1 MAARIT
7 VKELETNQ
15 ESLWNYYRTRR
26 CSRTSASLLVK
37 QETRCKAS
45 KTRAAL
51 TVARSL
57 NRRVWLIQPLQP
69 VESTLALEVKTL
81 TDSGTIKRGSSAS
94 LMTHIQKDKV
104 LQLHKHMFQ
113 ANPAS
118 LKHLLKRKKRARKKL
133 KQNQIQT
140 QNLTIQTLKT
150 QMKKRR
156 RREEQRRKRNLPRKL
171 YPSQLQHQR

>member
-1 MAARIT
+1 M
-7 VKELETNQ
+7 
-15 ESLWNYYRTRR
+15 NYYRTRR
-26 CSRTSASLLVK
+26 CSRTNASLLVK

-57 NRRVWLIQPLQP
+57 NRRVWPIQPLQP

-81 TDSGTIKRGSSAS
+81 IDSGTIKKVSSAS

-104 LQLHKHMFQ
+104 PQLHKHMFQ
-113 ANPAS
+113 VNPAY
-118 LKHLLKRKKRARKKL
+118 LKHPLKRKKRARKRL
-133 KQNQIQT
+133 KQNQTQT
-140 QNLTIQTLKT
+140 QILMIQTLKT

-171 YPSQLQHQR
+171 YPSQFQHQR